1 MQLIILEIIHYLK
14 CIYLLKIHSKMM
26 LPATLNTQDDWQN
39 NKRRSIVLNVIYI
52 YYRKAKQIYNVTSR
66 EK

>member
-1 MQLIILEIIHYLK
+1 
-14 CIYLLKIHSKMM
+14 M
-26 LPATLNTQDDWQN
+26 LPATLNSQDDWQN
-39 NKRRSIVLNVIYI
+39 NKRWSIVLNVIYI